1 MTTQKFRTEHDSIG
15 PVDIP
20 ADALWGAQTQRAID
34 NFPISGMPL
43 PAKFIRALAQ
53 VKIACAQ
60 ANMTLG
66 VLPPV
71 LGEPIVQASR
81 EITAGHYVD
90 AFPIDVYQ
98 TGSGTSTNM
107 NANEVI
113 ARLAN
118 DSLLNSDLR
127 IHPNDHVNMSQSSND
142 VIPTAI
148 RVSAVEA
155 VKHEL
160 LPALDSL
167 KQSIEDKAQALAGVT
182 KTGRTHLMDAMP
194 VRFDQTLMAY
204 VDHLDGARLGIVQAV
219 ERMQALP
226 QGGTAVGTGINA
238 PEGFSAAFIAALN
251 NETGGTY
258 RSMPRSFAGLSA
270 QDEPVALSAAFR
282 SLAIV
287 LTKISNDLRLM
298 NSGPLAGFSEIS
310 LPDLQ
315 PGSSIMPGKVNPVV
329 PEAVAM
335 VAAQVQ
341 GFDMAVALAGQSGLF
356 ELNVMLPLIANNLLQ
371 SIQLLSNA
379 MHLLADKAI
388 AGFTVNHERIEAALG
403 MNPILVTALNPVIGY
418 ELGAKIAKRAY
429 AERRSVLSVAI
440 EMTEL
445 SEEELKRLLDPVLMT
460 GI

>member
-53 VKIACAQ
+53 VKTACAQ

-66 VLPPV
+66 VLPSA
-71 LGEPIVQASR
+71 LGEPIMQASR
-81 EITAGHYVD
+81 EIAAGHYVD

-148 RVSAVEA
+148 RISAVEA

-251 NETGGTY
+251 NETGGAY
-258 RSMPRSFAGLSA
+258 CSMPRSFAGLSA

-429 AERRSVLSVAI
+429 AERRSVLSVAL